1 MFRERE
7 LRMQQWLIEMIR
19 IVVVK
24 GIQESRESPA
34 FYYSLPV
41 CVLHSVRG
49 TTPERPRPWESFCGF
64 GTNCCRVKFRSLS
77 RALLSTAAAEHTVTP
92 QALLRRES
100 KSHSDGTR
108 SLSTEWNSCPLR
120 YPAPRRGE
128 RRELPDFKLVRLQP
142 PHFVQASVFSL
153 LPIAHAFH

>member
-1 MFRERE
+1 MPADSWERGRREEGERSVSDARELCRTYHRCFKRIEPPKTEVPERPMFRERE

-24 GIQESRESPA
+24 GFRESRESPA

-64 GTNCCRVKFRSLS
+64 GTNCCRVEFRSLS

-92 QALLRRES
+92 QALLQRES
-100 KSHSDGTR
+100 KSHSGGTR
-108 SLSTEWNSCPLR
+108 SLSTE
-120 YPAPRRGE
+120 
-128 RRELPDFKLVRLQP
+128 
-142 PHFVQASVFSL
+142 
-153 LPIAHAFH
+153 